1 MIERWMKQPLIEL
14 MGVRR
19 GVNLTG
25 VRQSGK
31 TTLASA
37 MGFASARRYT
47 FDERAIRQ
55 AAERDPVGFVKRT
68 DGETLVIDEVQKVP
82 DVLDAIKV
90 AIDREDSKGQYLLT
104 GSSNIRFAK
113 AVRDSLAGRLGRVR
127 LRTLSLGEING
138 NPPTFLT
145 DAFHRSFRS
154 QYPDMDK
161 RDIIHTG
168 FVGGYPEPRGFTDRY
183 RRDWFRT
190 YLDDILQKDIRDVT
204 EIRKLSVLRQVA
216 TWLLARTAQF
226 FTMEELAAKTGIAR
240 VTAATYLDA
249 LEALYLFDKVPAWAK
264 SDYELVGKRPKW
276 VATDSGLVAN
286 ILGWKEEDA
295 YFDASKD
302 GKFVETWV
310 YQQLASLADA
320 DGGCAIWHY
329 RDGKKREI
337 DFLVERDNGDLLG
350 VEVKAGAVSRGDF
363 NNLEWFA
370 TSLAPKTFTGV
381 VLYSGKDALYFGEG
395 FYAVPLS
402 ALGA

>member
-1 MIERWMKQPLIEL
+1 MIERWMKQPLVEL

-25 VRQSGK
+25 ARQAGK
-31 TTLASA
+31 TTLAAA
-37 MGFASARRYT
+37 MDFASVRHYT
-47 FDERAIRQ
+47 LDDRTMRQ
-55 AAERDPVGFVKRT
+55 AAERDPTGFVKRAE
-68 DGETLVIDEVQKVP
+68 GETLVIDEVQKVP
-82 DVLDAIKV
+82 DLLDAIKV
-90 AIDREDSKGQYLLT
+90 AVDGDDARSQYLLT

-138 NPPTFLT
+138 NPPTFLEE
-145 DAFHRSFRS
+145 AFGHSFRS

-161 RDIIHTG
+161 RCVIHAG
-168 FVGGYPEPRGFTDRY
+168 FLGGYPEPRGFTDRH

-226 FTMEELAAKTGIAR
+226 FTMEELAAKTGIAK
-240 VTAATYLDA
+240 VTASTYLDA

-302 GKFVETWV
+302 GKFIETWA
-310 YQQLASLADA
+310 YQQLAALADA
-320 DGGCAIWHY
+320 DGGCIIWHY

-337 DFLVERDNGDLLG
+337 DYLVERDNGDLLG

-363 NNLEWFA
+363 NHLEWFSA
-370 TSLAPKTFTGV
+370 HLAPASFTGI
-381 VLYSGKDALYFGEG
+381 VLYSGKDVLPFGEG
-395 FYAVPLS
+395 LYAVPLS
-402 ALGA
+402 ALRA

>member
-1 MIERWMKQPLIEL
+1 MIERWMKQPLMEL
-14 MGVRR
+14 MGIRR

-25 VRQSGK
+25 ARQSGK
-31 TTLASA
+31 TTLAA
-37 MGFASARRYT
+37 TMELASARRYT
-47 FDERAIRQ
+47 LDDKNMRQ
-55 AAERDPVGFVKRT
+55 AAERDPGGFVKRA

-82 DVLDAIKV
+82 DLLDAIKV
-90 AIDREDSKGQYLLT
+90 VVDRDDSRGQYLLT

-127 LRTLSLGEING
+127 LRTLSLGEMNG
-138 NPPTFLT
+138 NPPTFL
-145 DAFHRSFRS
+145 DAAFGRSFRT

-161 RDIIHTG
+161 RDIIHAG
-168 FVGGYPEPRGFTDRY
+168 FVGGYPEPRDFSDHH

-190 YLDDILQKDIRDVT
+190 YLDDILQKDVRDVT

-216 TWLLARTAQF
+216 TWLLAHTAQF
-226 FTMEELAAKTGIAR
+226 FTMEELAAKAEIAK
-240 VTAATYLDA
+240 VTAADYLDA

-264 SDYELVGKRPKW
+264 SDYELIGKRPKW

-286 ILGWKEEDA
+286 ILGWTEDEA

-302 GKFVETWV
+302 GKFIETWA

-320 DGGCAIWHY
+320 DGGCTISHY

-350 VEVKAGAVSRGDF
+350 IEVKAGAVSRSDF
-363 NNLEWFA
+363 KHLEWFA
-370 TSLAPKTFTGV
+370 SHLAPASFTGI
-381 VLYSGKDALYFGEG
+381 VLYSGKDVLPFGDG